1 MYQPY
6 LIHILSIKVSTRF
19 HQLSK
24 TKLGLSPELLEAR
37 VHGELGEREKR
48 ADQVEMDRGRRMGLT
63 RGFKYPDLD
72 VESDHDEV
80 GALALIESTLRSVG
94 PSTTLDPTLLQHPVS
109 SLMRHG

>member
-48 ADQVEMDRGRRMGLT
+48 ADQVEIGRRMGLT
-63 RGFKYPDLD
+63 RGFKCPNLD

>member
-48 ADQVEMDRGRRMGLT
+48 ADQVENG
-63 RGFKYPDLD
+63 
-72 VESDHDEV
+72 
-80 GALALIESTLRSVG
+80 
-94 PSTTLDPTLLQHPVS
+94 
-109 SLMRHG
+109 